1 MNTTIFNQHE
11 HLFTIDGIEVQFE
24 RAIIGGYL
32 ARKVSDVLDEDGEV
46 VDYNISKDITFHE
59 TLYKNPP
66 RDKLNKK
73 IEELNLIIER
83 NREIQKQEI
92 DNYKANLVNIKR
104 EIEDVKRAYPEIT
117 KHEVLKQLVMFLN
130 RDYEYVLYIKNVEL
144 VESSLFYR
152 SPNFYIDTINSST
165 NYIYIKKGDNESHD
179 WQYDRPIMVFRDK
192 ESAIVHIK
200 QIFLNRLNSIINR
213 ENKQSWQFKTS
224 QRINDMKDL
233 LNRNEFNSCDY
244 IKSDEKIMKMYNDKM
259 TEYKKN
265 YEIEKQQAIDKE
277 IAELQKKQEELM
289 NKK

>member
-92 DNYKANLVNIKR
+92 DNYKANLAGIKKD
-104 EIEDVKRAYPEIT
+104 IEDVKIAYPEIT

-130 RDYEYVLYIKNVEL
+130 EDYKYVLYIKDVEL
-144 VESSLFYR
+144 VDASKFYKK
-152 SPNFYIDTINSST
+152 PNIYIDTINYST
-165 NYIYIKKGDNESHD
+165 HYIYIKSGDNESHD
-179 WQYDRPIMVFRDK
+179 WQYDKPIMVFRDK
-192 ESAIVHIK
+192 ESAIIHIK
-200 QIFLNRLNSIINR
+200 QIFLDRLNSIINR
-213 ENKQSWQFKTS
+213 KDGQSWQLKTS

-233 LNRNEFNSCDY
+233 FNRNKFSSCDY

-259 TEYKKN
+259 TEYEKL
-265 YEIEKQQAIDKE
+265 YEIEKQQAIDLE
-277 IAELQKKQEELM
+277 IAELRKKQEELM